1 MGRKKRNN
9 KERDYEVGYGRPP
22 KHSQFK
28 KGQSGNPNGRPK
40 EPTTF
45 LASFNKELSK
55 DVKVVIDGQECK
67 ITGLSAVSKKYKNM
81 ILSGDYKCM
90 KLFLDKT
97 ANNVNIDPYLYPE
110 PEFDKDEALVPEN
123 PTDEQREAIQE
134 IKAIIRQAMR
144 EKLAN
149 GETFYDDKPKE

>member
-1 MGRKKRNN
+1 
-9 KERDYEVGYGRPP
+9 
-22 KHSQFK
+22 
-28 KGQSGNPNGRPK
+28 
-40 EPTTF
+40 
-45 LASFNKELSK
+45 
-55 DVKVVIDGQECK
+55 
-67 ITGLSAVSKKYKNM
+67 
-81 ILSGDYKCM
+81 M

-97 ANNVNIDPYLYPE
+97 AHNVNIDPYLYPE
-110 PEFDKDEALVPEN
+110 PELDKDEALVPEN

>member
-1 MGRKKRNN
+1 MGRKRRKN

-28 KGQSGNPNGRPK
+28 KGQSGNPKGRPK

-110 PEFDKDEALVPEN
+110 PEFDDDAELVPEN

-149 GETFYDDKPKE
+149 GEKIYDDKPKE